1 VSHYILPPFVDGFV
15 FQMKAVVLA
24 EMLRDT
30 LEAKINKTRREIRD
44 NTYMPIE
51 ADRLQAQIMAYQW
64 VQARI
69 KDLVTSNDNIK
80 SEIRDTRTR
89 I

>member
-1 VSHYILPPFVDGFV
+1 LPLADAFVS
-15 FQMKAVVLA
+15 QMKMKAVVLA
-24 EMLRDT
+24 EMLREI

-51 ADRLQAQIMAYQW
+51 VKRMQARIMAYQW

-69 KDLVTSNDNIK
+69 QDIVINNHGEDKDTK
-80 SEIRDTRTR
+80 IR